1 MHLTAERSMQ
11 TSVRAVDGLAIR
23 YAESGNPEADPVL
36 MLSPWP
42 ESLYA
47 WETIWPRVKPVAR
60 LVAIDLPGF
69 GASEYRSDLIGL
81 LIALAVLSVALGTV
95 ATAALPPATAL
106 VGVACGLLGVS
117 AVSGLTTLHSTA
129 PTLATMLGLAVG
141 IDYAW
146 FIVSRHRQNLQD
158 GMDVRTDRWLV
169 IATAGGA
176 VCFAGTTVVI
186 ALYGVLVVGIPFFT
200 VMGSPPPAR
209 S

>member
-1 MHLTAERSMQ
+1 M
-11 TSVRAVDGLAIR
+11 
-23 YAESGNPEADPVL
+23 
-36 MLSPWP
+36 
-42 ESLYA
+42 
-47 WETIWPRVKPVAR
+47 
-60 LVAIDLPGF
+60 
-69 GASEYRSDLIGL
+69 
-81 LIALAVLSVALGTV
+81 
-95 ATAALPPATAL
+95 ATAALRPPATAL

-158 GMDVRTDRWLV
+158 GMDVRDSVARS

-186 ALYGVLVVGIPFFT
+186 ALYGVLVVGIPFLT
-200 VMGSPPPAR
+200 VMGLAAAGTVVIAVLVALTILPALLADR
-209 S
+209 ALGRFPDVAYGLGPGVQRNRTNSGRLRHA